1 MAEIIESTIEEQPS
15 LVNVLVIT
23 NENNE
28 KVIIEYLNVWS
39 IENNGLDLFLDPN
52 KYNVNDLSD
61 MIPSTIFNA
70 TLAVKDVE
78 NSDLSYHSNLT
89 CRSISLN
96 KERKFIQVT
105 LPGLTEE
112 AKKYLELQHQ
122 IEQLQAN
129 MDYLAMET
137 DIELEV

>member
-1 MAEIIESTIEEQPS
+1 MAENIKSTIEEQPS

-28 KVIIEYLNVWS
+28 KVVIEYLNVWY

-61 MIPSTIFNA
+61 ILPSTVFNA
-70 TLAVKDVE
+70 TLAIKDVE
-78 NSDLSYHSNLT
+78 NSDFSYHSNLT

-122 IEQLQAN
+122 VEQLQAN
-129 MDYLAMET
+129 IDYLSMET
-137 DIELEV
+137 NIEL